1 MKGRIELAKE
11 KLRDERWSLTD
22 VAASPTKVTS
32 RDVRSRRSGYRRQLK
47 YQTQAATRDRR
58 SADVVRASLRGLL
71 GPFLPFQKFSE

>member
-32 RDVRSRRSGYRRQLK
+32 RDTDSWR
-47 YQTQAATRDRR
+47 
-58 SADVVRASLRGLL
+58 
-71 GPFLPFQKFSE
+71 